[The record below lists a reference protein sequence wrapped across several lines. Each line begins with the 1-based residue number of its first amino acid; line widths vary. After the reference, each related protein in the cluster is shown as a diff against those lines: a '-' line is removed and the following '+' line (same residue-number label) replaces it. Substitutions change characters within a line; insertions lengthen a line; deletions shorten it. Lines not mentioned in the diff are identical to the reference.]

1 MTFSVKQVVLL
12 FSGAGGLF
20 AKNKHFVGKR
30 SVFRNYLLNL
40 HHENLRQDMANIQNQ
55 NSSTITG
62 DVKSR
67 IDKIWDTLW
76 AGGITVPV
84 TILEQ
89 LTYLFFIK
97 LLDDKQRHEESNAI
111 EFGYELENPLF
122 KKGEK
127 WLNPET
133 NQEVAYEDLRW
144 SVFKG
149 FSAQNMLH
157 HVRNNVFVFI
167 KGIGKESGSAYSR
180 YMQDAVFSIPK
191 ADVLQSVIDDIDLLD
206 MEDADTMG
214 DVYEYMLARMSE
226 KGQNGQFR
234 TPRHIIR
241 MIITMAEPKIDDVI
255 CDPAMGSAG
264 FIMEA
269 ARQIYDQNRATI
281 QTNEDVRKRYYS
293 TMFNG
298 FDTDQT
304 MLRIGAMNML
314 LHGIPTPNIKYQDS
328 LSEDN
333 TDASRY
339 TLCVANPPFSGK
351 VLKSTISKSLL
362 SIANTNAT
370 ELLFL
375 ALFVRSLKVGG
386 RCFSVVPDGVLF
398 GNDNAHMAIRKELID
413 KQCLRAVISMPAGVF
428 QPYSG
433 VSTAIL
439 IFTKT
444 DAGGTDNVWFY
455 EMHADGFTLN
465 AKRTPTTEDDI
476 PDLLQRWQNLEA
488 ERARTRRDQSFFV
501 PVDEIRK
508 NDYDLTFNK
517 YKEVVREKVEYDD
530 PKDVFAR
537 IEALEAQFA
546 AKQQEFKEKYL

>member
-1 MTFSVKQVVLL
+1 ME
-12 FSGAGGLF
+12 
-20 AKNKHFVGKR
+20 NKK
-30 SVFRNYLLNL
+30 
-40 HHENLRQDMANIQNQ
+40 NQ

-62 DVKSR
+62 EIKSR

-133 NQEVAYEDLRW
+133 EQKIPYEDLRW
-144 SVFKG
+144 SNFKK
-149 FSAQNMLH
+149 FSGQNFLH
-157 HVRNNVFVFI
+157 HMRNNVFVFI
-167 KGIGKESGSAYSR
+167 KNIGKESGTAYSR

-191 ADVLQSVIDDIDLLD
+191 ADVLQAVVDNIDKLD
-206 MEDADTMG
+206 MEDVDTMG

-241 MIITMAEPKIDDVI
+241 MIVTMAQPQIDDII

-269 ARQIYDQNRATI
+269 ARQIYDQNRAII
-281 QTNEDVRKRYYS
+281 QANEDVRKRYYS

-314 LHGIPTPNIKYQDS
+314 LHGIPSPNIKYQDS

-333 TDASRY
+333 TDQSCY
-339 TLCVANPPFSGK
+339 TLCMANPPFSGK
-351 VLKSTISKSLL
+351 VLKGTISKSLTAT
-362 SIANTNAT
+362 ANTNAT
-370 ELLFL
+370 ELLFM
-375 ALFVRSLKVGG
+375 ALFKRMLKRGG

-398 GNDNAHMAIRKELID
+398 GSDNAHMAIRKELVD
-413 KQCLRAVISMPAGVF
+413 KQCLRAVISMPSGVF

-433 VSTAIL
+433 VSTAVL

-444 DAGGTDNVWFY
+444 DAGGTDKVWFY
-455 EMHADGFTLN
+455 DMRADGFTLN
-465 AKRTPTTEDDI
+465 AKRTPCNDDDI
-476 PDLLQRWQNLEA
+476 PDLLQRWQNLDA
-488 ERARTRRDQSFFV
+488 EVNRTRKDQSFFV
-501 PVDEIRK
+501 PVEEIRK
-508 NDYDLTFNK
+508 NDYDLTFKK
-517 YKEVVREKVEYDD
+517 YKEVERDKVEYESTE
-530 PKDVFAR
+530 VIQGR
-537 IEALEAQFA
+537 IEDLESEISA
-546 AKQQEFKEKYL
+546 AINEFRTKYMKE

>member
-1 MTFSVKQVVLL
+1 MAS
-12 FSGAGGLF
+12 
-20 AKNKHFVGKR
+20 
-30 SVFRNYLLNL
+30 NL
-40 HHENLRQDMANIQNQ
+40 NQ

-62 DVKSR
+62 DIKSR

-97 LLDDKQRHEESNAI
+97 LLDDKQRHEESNAV

-133 NQEVAYEDLRW
+133 NQEVPYEDLRW

-241 MIITMAEPKIDDVI
+241 MIISMAEPKIDDVI

-281 QTNEDVRKRYYS
+281 QTNDDVRKRYYS

-328 LSEDN
+328 
-333 TDASRY
+333 
-339 TLCVANPPFSGK
+339 
-351 VLKSTISKSLL
+351 LKSTISKSLL

-398 GNDNAHMAIRKELID
+398 GNDNAHMAIRRELVD

-439 IFTKT
+439 VFTKT
-444 DAGGTDNVWFY
+444 DAGGTDHVWFY
-455 EMHADGFTLN
+455 EMRADGFTLN
-465 AKRTPTTEDDI
+465 AKRTPTNDDDI
-476 PDLLQRWQNLEA
+476 PDLLQRWQNLDAEA
-488 ERARTRRDQSFFV
+488 DRTRKDQSFFV
-501 PVDEIRK
+501 PVDEIRQ

-517 YKEVVREKVEYDD
+517 YKEVVREKVVYDD

-537 IEALEAQFA
+537 IEAIEAQFV
-546 AKQQEFKEKYL
+546 AKQQEFKTKYL

>member
-1 MTFSVKQVVLL
+1 ME
-12 FSGAGGLF
+12 
-20 AKNKHFVGKR
+20 NKK
-30 SVFRNYLLNL
+30 
-40 HHENLRQDMANIQNQ
+40 NQ

-62 DVKSR
+62 EIKSR

-133 NQEVAYEDLRW
+133 EQKIPYEDLRW
-144 SVFKG
+144 SNFKK
-149 FSAQNMLH
+149 FSGQNFLH
-157 HVRNNVFVFI
+157 HMRNNVFVFI
-167 KGIGKESGSAYSR
+167 KNIGKESGTAYSR

-191 ADVLQSVIDDIDLLD
+191 ADVLQAVVDNIDKLD
-206 MEDADTMG
+206 MEDVDTMG
-214 DVYEYMLARMSE
+214 DVYEYMLAKMSE

-241 MIITMAEPKIDDVI
+241 MIVTMAQPQIDDII

-269 ARQIYDQNRATI
+269 ARQIYDQNRAII
-281 QTNEDVRKRYYS
+281 QANEDVRKRYYS

-314 LHGIPTPNIKYQDS
+314 LHGIPSPNIKYQDS

-333 TDASRY
+333 TDQSCY
-339 TLCVANPPFSGK
+339 TLCMANPPFSGK
-351 VLKSTISKSLL
+351 VLKGTISKSLTAT
-362 SIANTNAT
+362 ANTNAT
-370 ELLFL
+370 ELLFM
-375 ALFVRSLKVGG
+375 ALFKRMLKRGG

-398 GNDNAHMAIRKELID
+398 GSDNAHMAIRKELVD
-413 KQCLRAVISMPAGVF
+413 KQCLRAVISMPSGVF

-433 VSTAIL
+433 VSTAVL

-444 DAGGTDNVWFY
+444 DAGGTDKVWFY
-455 EMHADGFTLN
+455 DMRADGFTLN
-465 AKRTPTTEDDI
+465 AKRSLCDDDDI
-476 PDLLQRWQNLEA
+476 PDLLQRWQNLDA
-488 ERARTRRDQSFFV
+488 EVNRTRKDQSFFV
-501 PVDEIRK
+501 PVEEIRK
-508 NDYDLTFNK
+508 NDYDLTFKK
-517 YKEVVREKVEYDD
+517 YKEVEREKVEYESTE
-530 PKDVFAR
+530 VILGR
-537 IEALEAQFA
+537 IEVLESEISANI
-546 AKQQEFKEKYL
+546 KEFRTKFM

>member
-1 MTFSVKQVVLL
+1 MAS
-12 FSGAGGLF
+12 
-20 AKNKHFVGKR
+20 
-30 SVFRNYLLNL
+30 NL
-40 HHENLRQDMANIQNQ
+40 NQ

-62 DVKSR
+62 DIKSR

-97 LLDDKQRHEESNAI
+97 LLDDKQRHEESNAV

-133 NQEVAYEDLRW
+133 NQEVPYEDLRW

-241 MIITMAEPKIDDVI
+241 MIISMAEPKIDDVI

-281 QTNEDVRKRYYS
+281 QTNDDVRKRYYS

-314 LHGIPTPNIKYQDS
+314 LHGIPTPN
-328 LSEDN
+328 
-333 TDASRY
+333 
-339 TLCVANPPFSGK
+339 NPPFSGK

-398 GNDNAHMAIRKELID
+398 GNDNAHMAIRKELVD

-439 IFTKT
+439 VFTKT

-455 EMHADGFTLN
+455 EMRADGFTLN
-465 AKRTPTTEDDI
+465 AKRTPTNDDDI
-476 PDLLQRWQNLEA
+476 PDLLQRWQNLDAEA
-488 ERARTRRDQSFFV
+488 DRTRKDQSFFV
-501 PVDEIRK
+501 PVDEIRQ

-517 YKEVVREKVEYDD
+517 YKEVVREKVVYDD

-537 IEALEAQFA
+537 IEALEELFA
-546 AKQQEFKEKYL
+546 AKQREFKTKYL

>member
-1 MTFSVKQVVLL
+1 
-12 FSGAGGLF
+12 
-20 AKNKHFVGKR
+20 
-30 SVFRNYLLNL
+30 
-40 HHENLRQDMANIQNQ
+40 MASNQNQ

-97 LLDDKQRHEESNAI
+97 LLDDKQRREESNAI
-111 EFGYELENPLF
+111 EFGYELEDPLF
-122 KKGEK
+122 KKGQK
-127 WLNPET
+127 WTNPET
-133 NQEVAYEDLRW
+133 SQEVPYEELRW
-144 SVFKG
+144 SVFKS

-167 KGIGKESGSAYSR
+167 KGIGKESGSVYSR

-191 ADVLQSVIDDIDLLD
+191 ADVLQSVVDDIDLLD

-269 ARQIYDQNRATI
+269 AKQIYDQNRAVI
-281 QTNEDVRKRYYS
+281 QSNEDVRKRYYS

-314 LHGIPTPNIKYQDS
+314 LHGIPSPNIKYQDS

-333 TDASRY
+333 TDQSRY

-351 VLKSTISKSLL
+351 VLKGTISKSLL

-370 ELLFL
+370 ELLFV

-398 GNDNAHMAIRKELID
+398 GNDKAHMAIRKELVD

-439 IFTKT
+439 VFTKT
-444 DAGGTDNVWFY
+444 DAGGTDKVWFY
-455 EMHADGFTLN
+455 EMHGDGFTLN
-465 AKRTPTTEDDI
+465 AKRTPCSDDDI
-476 PDLLQRWQNLEA
+476 PDLLQRWQNLDAEA
-488 ERARTRRDQSFFV
+488 DRTRKDQSFMV
-501 PVDEIRK
+501 PVDEIRQ

-517 YKEVVREKVEYDD
+517 YKEVVREKVVYDD

-546 AKQQEFKEKYL
+546 AKQQEFKQKYL

>member
-1 MTFSVKQVVLL
+1 
-12 FSGAGGLF
+12 
-20 AKNKHFVGKR
+20 
-30 SVFRNYLLNL
+30 
-40 HHENLRQDMANIQNQ
+40 MATIQNQ

-97 LLDDKQRHEESNAI
+97 LLDDKQRHEEGNAV
-111 EFGYELENPLF
+111 EFGYELEDPLF

-127 WLNPET
+127 WLNPDT
-133 NQEVAYEDLRW
+133 QQEIPYEDLRW
-144 SVFKG
+144 TVFKK
-149 FSAQNMLH
+149 FSAQNMLN

-167 KGIGKESGSAYSR
+167 KTIGQETGSAYSR

-191 ADVLQSVIDDIDLLD
+191 ADVLQSVVDDIDKLD

-333 TDASRY
+333 TDHSRY

-398 GNDNAHMAIRKELID
+398 GNDNAHTAIRKELID

-465 AKRTPTTEDDI
+465 AKRTPTTDDDI

-488 ERARTRRDQSFFV
+488 ETSRTRKDQSFFV

-517 YKEVVREKVEYDD
+517 YKEVVREKVVYDD

-537 IEALEAQFA
+537 IEALEEQFA

>member
-1 MTFSVKQVVLL
+1 
-12 FSGAGGLF
+12 
-20 AKNKHFVGKR
+20 
-30 SVFRNYLLNL
+30 
-40 HHENLRQDMANIQNQ
+40 MASNQ

-62 DVKSR
+62 DIKCR

-97 LLDDKQRHEESNAI
+97 LLDDKQRKEESNAI
-111 EFGYELENPLF
+111 EFGYELEDPLF
-122 KKGEK
+122 KKGEV
-127 WLNPET
+127 WMNPET
-133 NQEVAYEDLRW
+133 NQKIPYDDLRW

-167 KGIGKESGSAYSR
+167 KNIGKESGSAYSR

-191 ADVLQSVIDDIDLLD
+191 ADVLQSVVDDIDSLFKDVESTD
-206 MEDADTMG
+206 MMG

-234 TPRHIIR
+234 TPRHIIN
-241 MIITMAEPKIDDVI
+241 MIITMAEPKIDDII

-269 ARQIYDQNRATI
+269 ARQVYDQNRATI
-281 QTNEDVRKRYYS
+281 QANEDVRKRYYS

-314 LHGIPTPNIKYQDS
+314 LHGIPSPNIKYQDS

-333 TDASRY
+333 TDTSRY

-386 RCFSVVPDGVLF
+386 RCYSVVPDGVLF
-398 GNDNAHMAIRKELID
+398 GNDKAHLAIRKELID

-439 IFTKT
+439 VFTKT
-444 DAGGTDNVWFY
+444 GSGGTDNVWFY

-465 AKRTPTTEDDI
+465 AKRTPCNENDI
-476 PDLLQRWQNLEA
+476 PDLLRRWKNLTGE
-488 ERARTRRDQSFFV
+488 ENRTRRDQSFFV
-501 PVDEIRK
+501 PVEEIRK
-508 NDYDLTFNK
+508 NGYDLTFNK
-517 YKEVVREKVEYDD
+517 YKEVVREKVVYDA
-530 PKDVFAR
+530 PKDVYAR
-537 IEALEAQFA
+537 IEALEKQFA
-546 AKQQEFKEKYL
+546 AKQQEFKENYL

>member
-1 MTFSVKQVVLL
+1 
-12 FSGAGGLF
+12 
-20 AKNKHFVGKR
+20 
-30 SVFRNYLLNL
+30 
-40 HHENLRQDMANIQNQ
+40 MANNLNQ

-62 DVKSR
+62 DIKSR

-157 HVRNNVFVFI
+157 HVRNNVFVF
-167 KGIGKESGSAYSR
+167 
-180 YMQDAVFSIPK
+180 
-191 ADVLQSVIDDIDLLD
+191 
-206 MEDADTMG
+206 
-214 DVYEYMLARMSE
+214 
-226 KGQNGQFR
+226 
-234 TPRHIIR
+234 
-241 MIITMAEPKIDDVI
+241 
-255 CDPAMGSAG
+255 
-264 FIMEA
+264 
-269 ARQIYDQNRATI
+269 
-281 QTNEDVRKRYYS
+281 
-293 TMFNG
+293 
-298 FDTDQT
+298 
-304 MLRIGAMNML
+304 
-314 LHGIPTPNIKYQDS
+314 
-328 LSEDN
+328 
-333 TDASRY
+333 
-339 TLCVANPPFSGK
+339 
-351 VLKSTISKSLL
+351 
-362 SIANTNAT
+362 
-370 ELLFL
+370 
-375 ALFVRSLKVGG
+375 
-386 RCFSVVPDGVLF
+386 
-398 GNDNAHMAIRKELID
+398 
-413 KQCLRAVISMPAGVF
+413 SMPAGVF

-439 IFTKT
+439 VFTKT

-455 EMHADGFTLN
+455 EMRADGFTLN
-465 AKRTPTTEDDI
+465 AKRTPTNEDDI

-488 ERARTRRDQSFFV
+488 EASRTRKDQSFFV

-517 YKEVVREKVEYDD
+517 YKEVIREKVVYDD

-546 AKQQEFKEKYL
+546 AKQKEFKEKYL

>member
-1 MTFSVKQVVLL
+1 MAS
-12 FSGAGGLF
+12 
-20 AKNKHFVGKR
+20 
-30 SVFRNYLLNL
+30 NL
-40 HHENLRQDMANIQNQ
+40 NQ

-62 DVKSR
+62 DIKSR

-97 LLDDKQRHEESNAI
+97 LLDDKQRHEESNAV

-133 NQEVAYEDLRW
+133 NQEVPYEDLRW

-241 MIITMAEPKIDDVI
+241 MIISMAEPKIDDVI

-281 QTNEDVRKRYYS
+281 QTNDDVRKRYYS

-304 MLRIGAMNML
+304 MLRIGAMNMM
-314 LHGIPTPNIKYQDS
+314 LHGVEEPNIKYQDS
-328 LSEDN
+328 LSGAN
-333 TDASRY
+333 TERNAYS
-339 TLCVANPPFSGK
+339 LIMANPPFTGS
-351 VLKSTISKSLL
+351 VFQEEISKDLL
-362 SIANTNAT
+362 ALCKTKKT
-370 ELLFL
+370 ELLFM
-375 ALFVRSLKVGG
+375 ALFIKMLKIGG
-386 RCFSVVPDGVLF
+386 RCASIVPDGVLF
-398 GNDNAHMAIRKELID
+398 GGSTAHKALRKELVEN
-413 KQCLRAVISMPAGVF
+413 QHLRAVISMPSGVF
-428 QPYSG
+428 KPYAG
-433 VSTAIL
+433 VSTAVL
-439 IFTKT
+439 VFTKT
-444 DAGGTDNVWFY
+444 NAGGTDKVWFY
-455 EMHADGFTLN
+455 DMKADGLSLDD
-465 AKRTPTTEDDI
+465 KRNPIDKNDI
-476 PDLLQRWQNLEA
+476 PDIIERFNNLDKENA
-488 ERARTRRDQSFFV
+488 RERTEQSFFV
-501 PVDEIRK
+501 PKEEIAE
-508 NDYDLTFNK
+508 NNYDLSINK
-517 YKEVVREKVEYDD
+517 YKKVEYK
-530 PKDVFAR
+530 PVEYPPTSEILAE
-537 IEALEAQFA
+537 IEALN
-546 AKQQEFKEKYL
+546 KQVEQETAELRKLLGL

>member
-1 MTFSVKQVVLL
+1 
-12 FSGAGGLF
+12 
-20 AKNKHFVGKR
+20 
-30 SVFRNYLLNL
+30 
-40 HHENLRQDMANIQNQ
+40 MANNQ

-122 KKGEK
+122 KKGQK
-127 WLNPET
+127 WTNPET
-133 NQEVAYEDLRW
+133 DQEVPYEDLRW
-144 SVFKG
+144 SVFKS

-191 ADVLQSVIDDIDLLD
+191 ADVLQSVVDDIDLLD
-206 MEDADTMG
+206 MEDA
-214 DVYEYMLARMSE
+214 
-226 KGQNGQFR
+226 FR

-281 QTNEDVRKRYYS
+281 QADADVRKRYYS

-314 LHGIPTPNIKYQDS
+314 LHGIPSPNIKYQDS

-333 TDASRY
+333 TDESRY

-351 VLKSTISKSLL
+351 VLKGTISKSLL

-375 ALFVRSLKVGG
+375 ALFVRSLKLGG

-398 GNDNAHMAIRKELID
+398 GNDNAHMAIRKEIVD
-413 KQCLRAVISMPAGVF
+413 KQCLRAVISLPAGVF
-428 QPYSG
+428 QPYSP
-433 VSTAIL
+433 VSTGIL

-444 DAGGTDNVWFY
+444 DAGGTDKVWFY
-455 EMHADGFTLN
+455 EMRGDGFTLN
-465 AKRTPTTEDDI
+465 AKRTPCSDDDI
-476 PDLLQRWQNLEA
+476 PDLLQRWKNLDAEA
-488 ERARTRRDQSFFV
+488 NRTRKDQSFFV
-501 PVDEIRK
+501 SVDEIRQ

-517 YKEVVREKVEYDD
+517 YKEVVREKVVYDD

-537 IEALEAQFA
+537 IEAIEAQFA
-546 AKQQEFKEKYL
+546 AKQQEFKQKYL